1 MGTDRERVGDI
12 ETTAEIDD
20 PNERSDDPRVRSRAE
35 KLLPEEKTTGSH
47 DPVAL
52 AQAVLAE
59 SDGRQEDRE
68 APAGGTVEHR
78 RSQDTVDPT

>member
-20 PNERSDDPRVRSRAE
+20 RNERSDDPRVRSRAE
-35 KLLPEEKTTGSH
+35 KLLPEEKSTGSP
-47 DPVAL
+47 DRVAL

-68 APAGGTVEHR
+68 APAGMTVEHR

>member
-12 ETTAEIDD
+12 ETNAEIDD
-20 PNERSDDPRVRSRAE
+20 PNQRDDPRVRSRAE
-35 KLLPEEKTTGSH
+35 NLLPEEKTTGSY

-68 APAGGTVEHR
+68 APAGQAVEHR